1 MIQEH
6 NQNIE
11 KLIEMVKGV
20 RTLITNEQKPK
31 IYQIGRWAAIV
42 SIRRATAIEA
52 ASRKIRVNSVHSGPV
67 DNRMMRSIEEGSS
80 AGNAEEVKK

>member
-11 KLIEMVKGV
+11 KIIEMVKGV

-31 IYQIGRWAAIV
+31 IYQIGR
-42 SIRRATAIEA
+42 
-52 ASRKIRVNSVHSGPV
+52 
-67 DNRMMRSIEEGSS
+67 
-80 AGNAEEVKK
+80 